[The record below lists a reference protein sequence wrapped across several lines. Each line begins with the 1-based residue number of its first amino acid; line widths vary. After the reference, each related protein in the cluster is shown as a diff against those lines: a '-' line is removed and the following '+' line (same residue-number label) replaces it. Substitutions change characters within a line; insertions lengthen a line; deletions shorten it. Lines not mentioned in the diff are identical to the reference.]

1 MAQWFPESDALARQI
16 RRLAQHGALPHA
28 VILSGSGD
36 RAGAARFFAAALL
49 CRQEEGRPCLRCS
62 ACRKV
67 LDGIHPDVRL
77 VQDTDRK
84 ELSVETVRQL
94 RQDVYIRPNE
104 AERKVYIFADCE
116 QLNERDQNVLLKI
129 VEEGPAYAAFLFCAE
144 SASALLPTIRSRCVE
159 LKLRGEDEAPVSEDA
174 LALCRAFASARISP
188 VVQLTVGWENRRMK
202 REALQQALEDAW
214 QLCAQALLLQCGKA
228 PGTGPAAETSDAL
241 QRALRRHQL
250 QQLVEC
256 LRQYAGE
263 CRYNVGPGHVL
274 GALAA
279 RWEAIIR

>member
-1 MAQWFPESDALARQI
+1 MAQVIPESDALARQI
-16 RRLAQHGALPHA
+16 RRLARHGALPHA

-36 RAGAARFFAAALL
+36 RSAAARFLAAALL
-49 CRQEEGRPCLRCS
+49 CRQEEDRPCLRCA

-67 LDGIHPDVRL
+67 LEGIHPDVRM
-77 VQDTDRK
+77 VQEAERK

-104 AERKVYIFADCE
+104 GERKVCVFTDCG

-129 VEEGPAYAAFLFCAE
+129 VEEGPAYAAFVFCAD
-144 SASALLPTIRSRCVE
+144 SAAALLPTIRSRCVE
-159 LKLRGEDEAPVSEDA
+159 LKLRGEDDAPDDRDA
-174 LALCRAFASARISP
+174 VELCRAFASARISP
-188 VVQLTVGWENRRMK
+188 VLQLTVSWENRRIK
-202 REALQQALEDAW
+202 REALQETLEAAW
-214 QLCAQALLLQCGKA
+214 QLCAQALLLQCGKV
-228 PGTGPAAETSDAL
+228 PGQGPGADASAELS
-241 QRALRRHQL
+241 RALRRDRL
-250 QQLVEC
+250 QKLADC

-279 RWEAIIR
+279 RWEEILR